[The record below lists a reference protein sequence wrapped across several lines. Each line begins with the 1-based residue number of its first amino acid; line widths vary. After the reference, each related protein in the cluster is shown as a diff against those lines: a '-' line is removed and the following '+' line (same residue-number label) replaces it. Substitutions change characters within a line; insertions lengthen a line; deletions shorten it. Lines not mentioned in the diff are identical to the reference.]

1 MVLSRGLRDEV
12 KTAFWGRAVD
22 RQVVG
27 LARGLAH
34 HPTPACL
41 QQLPTPSSAVRIC
54 STLDR
59 HTAVTEG
66 HEQRESGFRFYFG
79 FYSIPRATTLRT
91 DGHGAVNIGK
101 AQSKPHSELRV
112 SDPQASNHRW
122 LFHRGTSRW
131 SLRISGLLN
140 LDGRQ
145 IGRLTGGG

>member
-66 HEQRESGFRFYFG
+66 HEQENPEFDFILDSTPFHEPPRFG
-79 FYSIPRATTLRT
+79 QMGMARSTLARHK
-91 DGHGAVNIGK
+91 GNG
-101 AQSKPHSELRV
+101 SKPHSE
-112 SDPQASNHRW
+112 SQTPKHR
-122 LFHRGTSRW
+122 T
-131 SLRISGLLN
+131 
-140 LDGRQ
+140 
-145 IGRLTGGG
+145 TGGFSTAVHPDGPCGSRGF